1 MMQKTILVIFL
12 LFSIICFP
20 QQTIIELEKTP
31 DSEFLLDGILSDDEL
46 QNAKV
51 IDIIYEHEPGYNTSP
66 SYETI
71 TYLTYTDTFLYVGF
85 KAYRDEVKAD
95 IHPRDSRS
103 LFEDDFANIHLD
115 TYGDARNNIGLTSN
129 LYGSQADGIRIDTND
144 WSMGSGSGWSQ
155 DANFDYQTLG
165 RYTDFGYEVEFIIP
179 FSSIPFPNGKNQSW
193 KIKVSTNYRDNTK
206 QGVTARVYSS
216 RIDRDN
222 TCVLC
227 QNDHTIVMNDI
238 KIDKVFNILPYV
250 STNVIG
256 NRDKYYDR
264 VNYDTPEINYGI
276 GLNLDLSKN
285 LSFEATLNPDFSQ
298 VEADVT
304 KIDVNSP
311 TAINYP
317 EQRPFFNKGI
327 DIFNYSLDVFYSR
340 SINNPSFASK
350 ILNQGRK
357 SRFYILSAID
367 KDSPYLVPTHYES
380 FSGLGGK
387 SFNNVIRYEHFID
400 QNTRLGGL
408 ISNRIYDQGDA
419 YGNLVGLNGIIN
431 FSQSWK
437 LRFEYFNN
445 TNKEP
450 VADWIDSN
458 KSFDK
463 YTVKLDGEKFSGHAF
478 YSELRRETL
487 NWRSFVRYTNISPT
501 FRSDLGF
508 ITQNDVKKYELWHGY
523 YAYPDT
529 EFLKNYRLSAK
540 YDREYDYNNN
550 LKMSAIQA
558 YVTFLTIFNTNVF
571 YNYEYDFY
579 NSHLV
584 SEFKDYI
591 NHYSRLSSRPFEFI
605 DIQMSYAWGKDI
617 AYREEIPQLGIR
629 SNLDFKIAANINNN
643 FRVTPSIN
651 FEKLKKINSN
661 EYFFDG
667 YIARLD
673 LRYQFNTELNFRII
687 SEYNEFT
694 DKFFV
699 QPLISWRPN
708 PDTIFYFG
716 GNQNYIDNFVDY
728 NSPNYRVS
736 KTQLFLKFQY
746 LIKS

>member
-1 MMQKTILVIFL
+1 MKKTIQTIFL
-12 LFSIICFP
+12 LFTLTCFP
-20 QQTIIELEKTP
+20 QQTVVKLEKTAF
-31 DSEFLLDGILSDDEL
+31 SEFNLDGILSDEEL

-51 IDIIYEHEPGYNTSP
+51 IDVIYEHEPGYNTSP

-71 TYLTYTDTFLYVGF
+71 TYLTYTDTFLYIGF

-95 IHPRDSRS
+95 IHPRDNRS

-115 TYGDARNNIGLTSN
+115 TYGDARNNIGLTAN
-129 LYGSQADGIRIDTND
+129 LYGSQADGIRTDSND
-144 WSMGSGSGWSQ
+144 YRSGSSSGWSL
-155 DANFDYQTLG
+155 DANFDFQSLG

-179 FSSIPFPNGKNQSW
+179 FSSIPFPNGVNQEW
-193 KIKVSTNYRDNTK
+193 KIKLSTNYRDNKK

-216 RIDRDN
+216 KLDREN
-222 TCVLC
+222 SCQLC
-227 QNDHTIVMNDI
+227 QNNHTIIMNDI

-250 STNVIG
+250 STNLSG
-256 NRDKYYDR
+256 NREKFYDR
-264 VNYDTPEINYGI
+264 INYETPELNYGI
-276 GLNLDLSKN
+276 GVNLDLNKN

-317 EQRPFFNKGI
+317 EQRPFFNRGI
-327 DIFNYSLDVFYSR
+327 DIFNYSLDAFYSR
-340 SINNPSFASK
+340 SINNPTFASK
-350 ILNQGRK
+350 ILNQGK
-357 SRFYILSAID
+357 NSRLYILTAID
-367 KDSPYLVPTHYES
+367 EDSPYLVPTHYES
-380 FSGLGGK
+380 FSGVGGK
-387 SFNNVIRYEHFID
+387 SFNNVIRYEHLLS
-400 QNTRLGGL
+400 QNSRLGGI
-408 ISNRIYDQGDA
+408 ISNRLYEGDA
-419 YGNLVGLNGIIN
+419 YGNLYGINGIFN
-431 FSQSWK
+431 FNKSWK
-437 LRFEYFNN
+437 FRFEYFNN
-445 TNKEP
+445 SNREP
-450 VADWIDSN
+450 IADWIDS
-458 KSFDK
+458 DK
-463 YTVKLDGEKFSGHAF
+463 TFSEYTVRLDGESYTGSAF

-487 NWRSFVRYTNISPT
+487 NWRTFVRYTGITPT

-508 ITQNDVKKYELWHGY
+508 IVQNDIKRYELWHGY
-523 YAYPDT
+523 SGYPDT
-529 EFLKNYRLSAK
+529 QFLKNYSISAK
-540 YDREYDYNNN
+540 YDREYDFANN
-550 LKMSAIQA
+550 LKMSAFQGYIS
-558 YVTFLTIFNTNVF
+558 FLTILNTSVF

-579 NSHLV
+579 NSHLI

-591 NHYSRLSSRPFEFI
+591 NHYSRVSSRPFEFM

-617 AYREEIPQLGIR
+617 AYREEIPQLGVR
-629 SNLDFKIAANINNN
+629 SNLDFKIAANVNNN
-643 FRVTPSIN
+643 FRITPSIN
-651 FEKLKKINSN
+651 FEKLKKLDSN
-661 EYFFDG
+661 DYFFDG

-673 LRYQFNTELNFRII
+673 LRYQFNTALNLRII

-728 NSPNYRVS
+728 NSPNYIVN